1 MPRDDVE
8 DSGFIFNQRDRGL
21 AVKNAKGEIVELA
34 DISLICRNPIS
45 THDLKLKGYLW
56 LVQYNRKNKIQKSV
70 FIEKK
75 ANMKPAVFE
84 QAIDSQHGLAFRM
97 DIGRYGRYWSR
108 FVSEKV
114 ERGKIL
120 IAHMAILY
128 KLYVFMLWIL
138 DNLYFF
144 NVIGVTKKGI

>member
-1 MPRDDVE
+1 MLIPIMTAYKYAQIPPAIDLMTKFQINPIPTSNMPRDDVE
-8 DSGFIFNQRDRGL
+8 DSGFIFNQLDWGL
-21 AVKNAKGEIVELA
+21 AVKTAKGESVELA

-97 DIGRYGRYWSR
+97 DIGR
-108 FVSEKV
+108 
-114 ERGKIL
+114 
-120 IAHMAILY
+120 
-128 KLYVFMLWIL
+128 
-138 DNLYFF
+138 
-144 NVIGVTKKGI
+144 